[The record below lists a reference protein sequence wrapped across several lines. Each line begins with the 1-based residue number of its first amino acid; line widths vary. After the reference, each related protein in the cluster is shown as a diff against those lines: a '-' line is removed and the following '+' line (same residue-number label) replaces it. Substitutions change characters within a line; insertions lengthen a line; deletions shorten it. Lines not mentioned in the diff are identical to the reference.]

1 MNHHAA
7 IEVNFDGLVG
17 PTHNYA
23 GLAPGN
29 TASMLHGGLRSS
41 PRQAALQALAKM
53 EVLMDLGILQAVL
66 PPQERPDM
74 QLLRRVGFTGSDAK
88 VLADAAR
95 QAPRL
100 LAAASSASS
109 MWAANAATVSPS
121 PDTADRRLHITP
133 ANLLHNLHRSIE
145 PSTTTLALRA
155 IFADTTRF
163 AVHDSLPATPALSD
177 EGAANH
183 TRLCVD
189 HGSPSVELF
198 VYGHA
203 GLDDSD
209 PSARFPRRQSRLAS
223 EAIARLHQ
231 LDPARTR
238 FARQHPDAIDAGVFH
253 NDVIA
258 VGHRNI
264 FLCHEMAFVDQRV
277 VLDDLRQCYASATGG
292 ELHVIEIPESLLSL
306 GDAVRSYFFNSQLV
320 TTPDGVTTLI
330 APVECGDI
338 PSAKAAL
345 EQVTSRTGPI
355 HASRLVDVRQ
365 SMRNGG
371 GPACLRLR
379 VVMTPE
385 ERSAAHQGVLLT
397 PALLVSLVVW
407 VERHY
412 REELSPEDLMDP
424 ALLRESRDALDT
436 LTGLLG
442 LGALYP
448 FQRS

>member
-29 TASMLHGGLRSS
+29 TASMRHGGLRSS

-53 EVLMDLGILQAVL
+53 KLLMDMGIPQAVL

-74 QLLRRVGFTGSDAK
+74 GLLRCVGFTGSDAQ

-100 LAAASSASS
+100 LAAASSASC

-121 PDTADRRLHITP
+121 PDTADGRLHITP

-145 PSTTTLALRA
+145 PPTTTLALRA
-155 IFADTTRF
+155 IFADTARF
-163 AVHDSLPATPALSD
+163 AVHDPLPATPALSD

-183 TRLCVD
+183 TRLCGD
-189 HGSPSVELF
+189 HGSPGMELF
-198 VYGHA
+198 AYGHA
-203 GLDDSD
+203 GLDDPD
-209 PSARFPRRQSRLAS
+209 PAARFPRRQSRLVS
-223 EAIARLHQ
+223 EAIARLHG

-258 VGHRNI
+258 VGHRNM
-264 FLCHEMAFVDQRV
+264 FLCHERAFAGQRV
-277 VLDDLRQCYASATGG
+277 VLDDLRQCYSSAVGK
-292 ELHVIEIPESLLSL
+292 ELHVIEISESLLSL

-320 TTPDGVTTLI
+320 TTPEGVTMLI
-330 APVECGDI
+330 APAECGEI

-345 EQVTSRTGPI
+345 EHVTSRMGPI
-355 HASRLVDVRQ
+355 HACRLVDVRQ

-379 VVMTPE
+379 IAMTCE
-385 ERSAAHQGVLLT
+385 EQRAAHQGVFLT
-397 PALLVSLVVW
+397 PALHALLVAW

-424 ALLRESRDALDT
+424 ALLRESRDALDA

>member
-1 MNHHAA
+1 MKHYAV

-29 TASMLHGGLRSS
+29 TASMRHGGLGSS
-41 PRQAALQALAKM
+41 PRNAALEALAKM
-53 EVLMDLGILQAVL
+53 KLLMDMGIPQAVL
-66 PPQERPDM
+66 PPHERPDIVM
-74 QLLRRVGFTGSDAK
+74 LRRVGFTGSDAQ

-95 QAPRL
+95 LAPRL

-121 PDTADRRLHITP
+121 PDTADGRLHITP

-145 PSTTTLALRA
+145 PPTTTLALRA
-155 IFADTTRF
+155 IFADESRF
-163 AVHDSLPATPALSD
+163 VIHDPLPATLALSD

-183 TRLCVD
+183 TRLCGD
-189 HGSPSVELF
+189 HGSPGVELF
-198 VYGHA
+198 VYGHE
-203 GLDDSD
+203 GLDD
-209 PSARFPRRQSRLAS
+209 PAAAARFPRRQSRLAS

-231 LDPARTR
+231 LDPSRTR
-238 FARQHPDAIDAGVFH
+238 FARQHSEAIDAGVFH

-264 FLCHEMAFVDQRV
+264 FLCHERAFADQRS
-277 VLDDLRQCYASATGG
+277 VLDNLRQCCASATGG

-306 GDAVRSYFFNSQLV
+306 DDAVRSYFFNSQLV
-320 TTPDGVTTLI
+320 TTPEGVTTLI
-330 APVECGDI
+330 APAECGDI
-338 PSAKAAL
+338 PSASAAL
-345 EQVTSRTGPI
+345 EHVTSRTGPI
-355 HASRLVDVRQ
+355 HAYRLVDVRQ

-379 VVMTPE
+379 VAMTSE
-385 ERSAAHQGVLLT
+385 EQRAAHQGVFLNPTLH
-397 PALLVSLVVW
+397 ASLVSW

-412 REELSPEDLMDP
+412 RGELLPEDLAAP
-424 ALLRESRDALDT
+424 ALLRESRDALDA

-448 FQRS
+448 FQRA